1 MKIKYSR
8 EIKDALENGKPVL
21 ALESTII
28 AHGMPYPEN
37 LNFALDAE
45 KLCRKSEVAPATI
58 AIIGG
63 IIHVGLNH
71 QQLKALASE
80 QSIKKVSRRE
90 IGIAI
95 SNKWDGATTVSST
108 MHIAQKAGIFV
119 FSTGGIGGVHRGY
132 SDVIDVSQDIYALAE
147 IPLIVVSAGAKSIL
161 DLVKTVEML
170 ESFGTTVLGYN
181 TDEFP
186 AFYTRASGISGLQSV
201 TKPIEIAKI
210 YINNYNAGLLNAT
223 LVANPIPKQH
233 EISKKKIDSVIELAC
248 NLAKNKKITGKEL
261 TPFLL
266 KTISSETDGE
276 SLRANLALAFNNI
289 KLGIKI
295 SKAVKDVF

>member
-37 LNFALDAE
+37 LNFALNAE
-45 KLCRKSEVAPATI
+45 KLCRKSEVAPAII

-71 QQLKALASE
+71 KQLNTLASG

-132 SDVIDVSQDIYALAE
+132 ANTVDVSQDIYALAE

-170 ESFGTTVLGYN
+170 ESLGTTVLGYN

-186 AFYTRASGISGLQSV
+186 AFYTRASGIRGLQSV
-201 TKPIEIAKI
+201 RKPIEIAKI

-233 EISKKKIDSVIELAC
+233 EISKKQIDSVIKFAC

-266 KTISSETDGE
+266 KTISYETGGD
-276 SLRANLALAFNNI
+276 SLQANLALAFNNI
-289 KLGIKI
+289 NLGIKI
-295 SKAVKDVF
+295 SKAVKTVF